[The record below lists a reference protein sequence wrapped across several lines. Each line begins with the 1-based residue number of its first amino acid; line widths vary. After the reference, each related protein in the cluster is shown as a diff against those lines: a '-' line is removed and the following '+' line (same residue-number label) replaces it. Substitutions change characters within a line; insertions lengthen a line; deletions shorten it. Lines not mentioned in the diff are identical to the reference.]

1 VAAALREV
9 RVVGEAVFQPKQEVG
24 EFRIHKKL
32 AQGGMAE
39 LYLARDTVLKR
50 NVVIKALT
58 PPFCRKSSFK
68 KQFMREARIQAN
80 LDNPHIV
87 QVFRAFD
94 HQDKPCLVMQYVKG
108 TDLGKVIKKAKAVKE
123 KGQEKGALAPERALH
138 IFLQVLEGVGFAHKY
153 RIIHGDIKPS
163 NILLDQQG
171 RAKVADFGLAFS
183 RAHGHGGEGPVG
195 TPHYMSPEQLLN
207 EAVDFRADV
216 YSLGVTFFCMLTGQP
231 PSSDRKKMTA
241 LLEYHLE
248 ASLEEPRSI
257 LEGFENIRPRIRDAI
272 LKALEKDPND
282 RYQSCLEFALAV
294 REDAPHE
301 IFSELLRLSLLPK
314 PEMTLPERNYLDEI
328 AHKKGLGREEAERL
342 EINIRRELGIS
353 PLDFASEYQ
362 KAFADLVQKGR
373 DQDETHLGLLN
384 RVYIEKGRLSDR
396 EARSVREDIK
406 KGLPLPP

>member
-1 VAAALREV
+1 
-9 RVVGEAVFQPKQEVG
+9 VGEAIFRVKQEVG
-24 EFRIHKKL
+24 EFRIQKKL
-32 AQGGMAE
+32 AEGGMAE

-58 PPFCRKSSFK
+58 YPFCQKASFK
-68 KQFMREARIQAN
+68 KQFMKEARIQAN

-87 QVFRAFD
+87 QIFRVFD
-94 HQDKPCLVMQYVKG
+94 HQGRPCLVMQYVRG
-108 TDLGKVIKKAKAVKE
+108 TDLGKVIKKARAIRDKR
-123 KGQEKGALAPERALH
+123 QEKGALSLERALH

-163 NILLDQQG
+163 NILMDQQG
-171 RAKVADFGLAFS
+171 RAKVADFGLAVS
-183 RAHGHGGEGPVG
+183 MAHGQGRERSVG

-207 EAVDFRADV
+207 EAVDLRTDV

-231 PSSDRKKMTA
+231 PSGDRKRMTA

-257 LEGFENIRPRIRDAI
+257 LEGFRNIRPRIRDAI
-272 LKALEKDPND
+272 LKAMERDPNN

-314 PEMTLPERNYLDEI
+314 PEMTWLERNYLDEI
-328 AHKKGLGREEAERL
+328 ARKKGLGWEESKKL
-342 EINIRRELGIS
+342 EKNIRRELGIP
-353 PLDFASEYQ
+353 PLDFAAEYRR
-362 KAFADLVQKGR
+362 AFADLVEKGR
-373 DQDETHLGLLN
+373 EKDVSQLRLLN
-384 RVYIEKGRLSDR
+384 RIYVERGRVSDE
-396 EARSVREDIK
+396 EARSVRQDTRK
-406 KGLPLPP
+406 AFPSPGTRAP

>member
-1 VAAALREV
+1 MASALQEV
-9 RVVGEAVFQPKQEVG
+9 SVVGEAVFQARQEVG
-24 EFRIHKKL
+24 EFRIQKKL
-32 AQGGMAE
+32 AEGGMAE
-39 LYLARDTVLKR
+39 LYLARDIVLKR

-58 PPFCRKSSFK
+58 YPFSQKVAFK
-68 KQFMREARIQAN
+68 KQFMKEARIQAN

-87 QVFRAFD
+87 QIFRAFD
-94 HQDKPCLVMQYVKG
+94 HQGKPCLVMQYVRG
-108 TDLGKVIKKAKAVKE
+108 TDLSKVIKKAKAIKE
-123 KGQEKGALAPERALH
+123 KRQEKGALSLERALH

-153 RIIHGDIKPS
+153 GIIHGDIKPS

-171 RAKVADFGLAFS
+171 RAKVADFGLAVS
-183 RAHGHGGEGPVG
+183 MAHGRGGEWSVG

-207 EAVDFRADV
+207 EAVDFRTDV

-248 ASLEEPRSI
+248 ASLDEPRSI
-257 LEGFENIRPRIRDAI
+257 LETFRNIRPRIRDAI
-272 LKALEKDPND
+272 LKALEKDPNN

-314 PEMTLPERNYLDEI
+314 PEMTLLERNYLDEI
-328 AHKKGLGREEAERL
+328 ARKKGLGRQEAERL
-342 EINIRRELGIS
+342 EKNIRRELGIA
-353 PLDFASEYQ
+353 PLDFTAEYR

-373 DQDETHLGLLN
+373 DKDESHLGLLN
-384 RVYIEKGRLSDR
+384 RVYVEKGRLSDR
-396 EARSVREDIK
+396 EASSVRKEIRK
-406 KGLPLPP
+406 AFLSPG

>member
-1 VAAALREV
+1 
-9 RVVGEAVFQPKQEVG
+9 VGEAIFKAKQEVG
-24 EFRIHKKL
+24 EFRIQKKL
-32 AQGGMAE
+32 AEGGMAE

-58 PPFCRKSSFK
+58 YPFCQKASFK
-68 KQFMREARIQAN
+68 KQFMKEARIQAN

-87 QVFRAFD
+87 QIFRAFD
-94 HQDKPCLVMQYVKG
+94 HQGRACLVMQYVRG
-108 TDLGKVIKKAKAVKE
+108 TDLGRVIKKARAFKDKR
-123 KGQEKGALAPERALH
+123 QEKGALSLERALH

-171 RAKVADFGLAFS
+171 RAKVADFGLAVS
-183 RAHGHGGEGPVG
+183 MAHGQGGERSVG

-207 EAVDFRADV
+207 EAVDLRTDV

-231 PSSDRKKMTA
+231 PSGDRKRMTA

-248 ASLEEPRSI
+248 DSLDEPRTI
-257 LEGFENIRPRIRDAI
+257 LEGFRNIRPRIRDSI
-272 LKALEKDPND
+272 LKALERDPNN

-314 PEMTLPERNYLDEI
+314 PEMTWLERNYLDEI
-328 AHKKGLGREEAERL
+328 ARKKGLGWEESEKL
-342 EINIRRELGIS
+342 EKNIRRELGI
-353 PLDFASEYQ
+353 PPIDFAAEYRR
-362 KAFADLVQKGR
+362 AFADLVQKGR
-373 DQDETHLGLLN
+373 EKDVSQLRLLN
-384 RVYIEKGRLSDR
+384 RIYVERGRVSEE
-396 EARSVREDIK
+396 EARSVKQDITK
-406 KGLPLPP
+406 AFPSPGTRAP

>member
-1 VAAALREV
+1 M
-9 RVVGEAVFQPKQEVG
+9 GEAIFKVKQEVG
-24 EFRIHKKL
+24 EFRIQKKL
-32 AQGGMAE
+32 AEGGMAE

-58 PPFCRKSSFK
+58 YPFCQKASFK
-68 KQFMREARIQAN
+68 KQFMKEARIQAN

-87 QVFRAFD
+87 QIFRAFD
-94 HQDKPCLVMQYVKG
+94 HQGRPCLVMQYVRG
-108 TDLGKVIKKAKAVKE
+108 TDLAKVIKKARAIKE
-123 KGQEKGALAPERALH
+123 TRQEKGALSLERALH

-171 RAKVADFGLAFS
+171 RAKVADFGLAVS
-183 RAHGHGGEGPVG
+183 MAHGQARARSVG

-207 EAVDFRADV
+207 EAVDLRTDV

-231 PSSDRKKMTA
+231 PSGDKKRMTA

-257 LEGFENIRPRIRDAI
+257 LEGFKNIRPRIRDAI
-272 LKALEKDPND
+272 LKALERDPNN

-314 PEMTLPERNYLDEI
+314 PEMTWLERNYLDEI
-328 AHKKGLGREEAERL
+328 ARKKGLGWEESEKL
-342 EINIRRELGIS
+342 EKNIRRELGI
-353 PLDFASEYQ
+353 PPIDFSAEYQ
-362 KAFADLVQKGR
+362 RAFADLVQKGR
-373 DQDETHLGLLN
+373 EKDVGQLRLLN
-384 RVYIEKGRLSDR
+384 RIYVERGRVSDE
-396 EARSVREDIK
+396 EARSVRQGIK
-406 KGLPLPP
+406 KGSSGK